1 MRIRPDGLLYDVE
14 HDLLDTAKSVVESP
28 GSTDV
33 GVTRR
38 PNPASCTGGEGRI
51 ITGSAYSIGTATVSL
66 ATNDVVMT
74 SYLS

>member
-1 MRIRPDGLLYDVE
+1 MRIRPEGLLYDVE
-14 HDLLDTAKSVVESP
+14 HDLLATAKSVVESP

-33 GVTRR
+33 GVTR
-38 PNPASCTGGEGRI
+38 NPASCTGRGGRI